1 MIDLKDLKEQI
12 SLIQDRY
19 NGLIKIKENH
29 EKEIK
34 ELENT
39 RQEYEVQLND
49 IKSLKKGILSY
60 KNAFTKIDLE
70 VQNPVTNFQRKKELA
85 MNPELNSLLNSF
97 LKQANNL
104 DSNNSGIKDL
114 GVQDCITLINNAII
128 DLDNSINDLSN
139 KSRKQANSITE
150 TSEKNSREETRQEV
164 EIIKDYIALV
174 DKAVVQIKA
183 EKTSLNDSF
192 IYFNSSHEKLRSLE
206 KELEKLKTD
215 SENDI
220 AIQNLKNNISD
231 LQAQRQQFLM
241 LNGNYGDDM
250 TQMQLDSY
258 DSQIKAA
265 NEELSSLLKG
275 ISEKEAEVENL
286 RASLPS
292 IDPDEITAK
301 WEQYNALQYSL
312 VKPRTTGKVTTKN
325 IKSILK
331 SFDLNTAISTIL
343 EKLSAINPN
352 IRTSKEENLA
362 KAAEEAA
369 AKAAEEA
376 AFNNIIDE
384 FEQDV
389 NKDEQIAKEKEAK
402 RIEAERIE
410 AEKKAKEEEAKRIE
424 EAEKLK
430 AEGKQATADY
440 LNIEENFYSTFDKD
454 EARRATEK
462 AARRA
467 TEEKA
472 RKDEYLAKEAEEN
485 FYTTLNEDE
494 IKSEDDGN
502 KQENKPT
509 FENEEQLKAE
519 YSDLRKR
526 LININPDYE
535 KVFKESFTPISQKKL
550 LTMKY
555 GLNLEL
561 LNEIGNIVISDFD
574 DEHFKHIGSLGTD
587 ISNLDELKPF
597 SFMFNDDINKLIDS
611 PIALLIEILSPESDP
626 QNFDKEEYSQHFE
639 SANQLMDAKIAVE
652 EKALELFISFK
663 DKYKSIESNEQGK
676 DISSDNS
683 GNLNDINRIFEN
695 AANTYEQEYRAETA
709 KIKAVERSLVENPEV
724 QVQAEAAAGET
735 KSNAEIAAK
744 NAKDAF
750 TNFNKTF
757 KGVIE
762 IEAKKTI
769 NKDAV
774 SLPEFPSK
782 IKTAYAYYKNNPVKI
797 GSKKHGSE
805 EQEKQEKQEKEV
817 VKYNGE
823 SVHLYSDETHK
834 NFSFGK
840 SVKNLLSNLLGR
852 ILKPWSKSPKQI
864 PEKAQSHGSGS
875 SEKTAKS
882 TTKQNKRV
890 LDYQAQRE
898 FSANVVKCK
907 SSPDQLIHK
916 DKNKDKNQGRF

>member
-19 NGLIKIKENH
+19 NGLIQIKENH

-39 RQEYEVQLND
+39 RQEYEAQLND
-49 IKSLKKGILSY
+49 IKSLKKGILFY
-60 KNAFTKIDLE
+60 KNAFNKIDSE
-70 VQNPVTNFQRKKELA
+70 VQNPVTNSQRKKELA

-114 GVQDCITLINNAII
+114 EVQDCITLINNAII
-128 DLDNSINDLSN
+128 DLDNSINDLNN
-139 KSRKQANSITE
+139 KSHKQANSITE

-192 IYFNSSHEKLRSLE
+192 IYFNSSHEKFRSLE

-389 NKDEQIAKEKEAK
+389 NKDEQIAKEEEAK

-410 AEKKAKEEEAKRIE
+410 AEKRAKEE
-424 EAEKLK
+424 AERLK
-430 AEGKQATADY
+430 AEGKQAIADY

-535 KVFKESFTPISQKKL
+535 KVFKESFTPISQKIL

-555 GLNLEL
+555 GLNIEL
-561 LNEIGNIVISDFD
+561 LNKIGNIVVSDFD
-574 DEHFKHIGSLGTD
+574 DEHIKHIGSLGTD

-611 PIALLIEILSPESDP
+611 PIALLIKILSPKSDP
-626 QNFDKEEYSQHFE
+626 QNFDEEEYSQHFE

-676 DISSDNS
+676 
-683 GNLNDINRIFEN
+683 
-695 AANTYEQEYRAETA
+695 
-709 KIKAVERSLVENPEV
+709 VERSLVENPEV

-735 KSNAEIAAK
+735 ENNAEITAK
-744 NAKDAF
+744 KAKDAF
-750 TNFNKTF
+750 TNFNQTF
-757 KGVIE
+757 EGVIG

-774 SLPEFPSK
+774 SLPEFPSI
-782 IKTAYAYYKNNPVKI
+782 IKTTYANYKNNPVKI
-797 GSKKHGSE
+797 ESKKHGSE
-805 EQEKQEKQEKEV
+805 EQENKEKEV
-817 VKYNGE
+817 VNYNGE
-823 SVHLYSDETHK
+823 PVHLYSDETHK